1 MLHEIKGS
9 TVTLDDVASLV
20 LASAAAARAFAPD
33 VRAGMRRLLRAGV
46 RLGAE
51 SLIAQHQP
59 AVRPDAARLDDAG
72 GSR

>member
-1 MLHEIKGS
+1 VLHEIKGS

-51 SLIAQHQP
+51 SLAQHQP

-72 GSR
+72 GRR